1 MQGFGPLCSI
11 RSTSLRAVSVLN
23 PSLYFLSDGSRSI
36 AGRMMTGKPFGQ
48 ASFQEHVELLRLFL
62 THREDIV
69 ERIEAVLNAQRKP
82 IRYLQDLSFLS
93 QHFEDCFFAHA
104 AVTASQTRRTSAQA
118 SPGTERHGQLIQDK
132 VSHTATPVVR
142 SVVRVKE
149 LRGQLEEAHWAG
161 GFRPR
166 EVYYLHND
174 LVHPAEMMIRG
185 FHFWQQTRWPGR
197 NGRMH
202 YAHTLFN
209 LYVIRC
215 LEFLSMR
222 LWDEDPSGFA
232 QEKASGR
239 LAEMQ
244 GVLDELWRSS
254 PADQPVIVRDARW
267 LIPLA
272 QSLITDELAPYFKV
286 AQQVAETLQEA
297 DALEI
302 QKAHVRMLGGH
313 LTSQIRH
320 YCTKDGVSI
329 NEPNVVVRTRT
340 SNALDFA
347 LLVQGL
353 VELLKAYDRALLS
366 GDERMRLDMA
376 GAICQGISADPE
388 LFLNRVDLLS
398 AYSMIE
404 HVFIAT
410 DREGHVA
417 YSPLGQRHVQLLKE
431 YGRLIDRL
439 TRPLRDDFPRF
450 RPVDGGCSPYGVIF
464 GIPSGLIELM
474 ALKTLQRDAETRF
487 GLEDVFDDRD
497 TSAAKLAW
505 VDGWRKLPHIDR
517 EVQRLYDYPQQ
528 FAEDI
533 YDRIGH
539 ELRRH
544 DSDAG
549 ACDGSRTG
557 RLYIVSGDD
566 PETDSKAA
574 AIPELPARY
583 FGSSDRQI
591 VAAHK
596 AAPYDRAQ
604 LLQERQE
611 GHFLVSYETPGGWI
625 ALKKSLLAEVLG
637 AGRDAR
643 IVGLPLDAAQV
654 LRFMCTDLVIAEN
667 AADQASR

>member
-1 MQGFGPLCSI
+1 MGADLARRI
-11 RSTSLRAVSVLN
+11 V
-23 PSLYFLSDGSRSI
+23 
-36 AGRMMTGKPFGQ
+36 TGKPFGPAPFQ
-48 ASFQEHVELLRLFL
+48 AHVELLRLFL
-62 THREDIV
+62 AHREDIV
-69 ERIEAVLNAQRKP
+69 ESIEAVLNALRKP
-82 IRYLQDLSFLS
+82 IRYLQDRSLLSR
-93 QHFEDCFFAHA
+93 HFEDCFFART
-104 AVTASQTRRTSAQA
+104 AVIAGQTRPDLPT
-118 SPGTERHGQLIQDK
+118 D
-132 VSHTATPVVR
+132 
-142 SVVRVKE
+142 
-149 LRGQLEEAHWAG
+149 RGQLEEAYWAG

-166 EVYYLHND
+166 QVHYLHND
-174 LVHPAEMMIRG
+174 LIHPAEMMIRG

-202 YAHTLFN
+202 YAQTLFN
-209 LYVIRC
+209 VYIIRC
-215 LEFLSMR
+215 LELLSMR

-232 QEKASGR
+232 QGKAGER

-244 GVLDELWRSS
+244 GVLDELSRSS

-272 QSLITDELAPYFKV
+272 QSLITDELAPYFEV
-286 AQQVAETLQEA
+286 ARQVTETLQEA
-297 DALEI
+297 DRLEI
-302 QKAHVRMLGGH
+302 RRAHIRMLGGH
-313 LTSQIRH
+313 LTSQIRY

-329 NEPNVVVRTRT
+329 NDHSVVVRTRT

-353 VELLKAYDRALLS
+353 VELLKAYDRALAS

-404 HVFIAT
+404 QVSIAT
-410 DREGHVA
+410 DAEGHVA
-417 YSPLGQRHVQLLKE
+417 YTPLGQRHLKLLKE

-439 TRPLRDDFPRF
+439 TGSLCDDFPRF
-450 RPVDGGCSPYGVIF
+450 RPVDGGYSPYGVMF

-487 GLEDVFDDRD
+487 GLEDVFTDWD
-497 TSAAKLAW
+497 TSSVKLSW
-505 VDGWRKLPHIDR
+505 VNAWRKLPHIDP

-539 ELRRH
+539 ELRRR
-544 DSDAG
+544 DSIAG
-549 ACDGSRTG
+549 ECDGSGTG
-557 RLYIVSGDD
+557 RLYIVS
-566 PETDSKAA
+566 ETDSKAA

-583 FGSSDRQI
+583 FGSSD
-591 VAAHK
+591 
-596 AAPYDRAQ
+596 DRAQ
-604 LLQERQE
+604 LLRERRE

-625 ALKKSLLAEVLG
+625 ALRKDLLAEVLG

-643 IVGLPLDAAQV
+643 IVGLPFGAAQV
-654 LRFMCTDLVIAEN
+654 LRLMCTDLVYTEAMPEN
-667 AADQASR
+667 AADQASVPLSIEKD

>member
-1 MQGFGPLCSI
+1 
-11 RSTSLRAVSVLN
+11 V
-23 PSLYFLSDGSRSI
+23 
-36 AGRMMTGKPFGQ
+36 TGKPPGQ
-48 ASFQEHVELLRLFL
+48 VPFQAHVELMRLFL

-69 ERIEAVLNAQRKP
+69 ESIEAVLNAQRKP
-82 IRYLQDLSFLS
+82 IGYLQDRTILSR
-93 QHFEDCFFAHA
+93 HFEDCFFARTE
-104 AVTASQTRRTSAQA
+104 VTASQNS
-118 SPGTERHGQLIQDK
+118 
-132 VSHTATPVVR
+132 
-142 SVVRVKE
+142 

-166 EVYYLHND
+166 QVHHVDND
-174 LVHPAEMMIRG
+174 LIHPAEMMVRG

-197 NGRMH
+197 NGRMR

-222 LWDEDPSGFA
+222 IWDEEPSSAGR
-232 QEKASGR
+232 R
-239 LAEMQ
+239 LAEIQ

-272 QSLITDELAPYFKV
+272 QSLITDELAPYFEV
-286 AQQVAETLQEA
+286 ARQVAETLPEA
-297 DALEI
+297 DRLEI
-302 QKAHVRMLGGH
+302 RKAHVRMLGGH
-313 LTSQIRH
+313 LTSQIRY
-320 YCTKDGVSI
+320 YCTKDGVSM
-329 NEPNVVVRTRT
+329 NEHSVVLRTRT

-347 LLVQGL
+347 LLVQSL
-353 VELLKAYDRALLS
+353 VPLLKAYDRALQS

-410 DREGHVA
+410 EAKHEAREGHAA

-431 YGRLIDRL
+431 YGELIDRL
-439 TRPLRDDFPRF
+439 TRRLRDDFPRF
-450 RPVDGGCSPYGVIF
+450 RPIDGSFSPYGVIF
-464 GIPSGLIELM
+464 GLPSHLIEHM
-474 ALKTLQRDAETRF
+474 ALKALQHDAETRF
-487 GLEDVFDDRD
+487 SLKDVFEDGDTAHEK

-505 VDGWRKLPHIDR
+505 VNGWRQMPHIDR
-517 EVQRLYDYPQQ
+517 ELQRLYDYPQQ

-539 ELRRH
+539 GFRRR
-544 DSDAG
+544 DSDAEG
-549 ACDGSRTG
+549 GSGTG
-557 RLYIVSGDD
+557 SLYIMSEDD

-583 FGSSDRQI
+583 FGSSDRKI

-596 AAPYDRAQ
+596 AALYDQAQ
-604 LLQERQE
+604 LLRDRQE
-611 GHFLVSYETPGGWI
+611 AHFLVSYETPGGWM
-625 ALKKSLLAEVLG
+625 ALKKDLLAEVLG
-637 AGRDAR
+637 AGHDAR
-643 IVGLPLDAAQV
+643 IVGLPLEAAQV
-654 LRFMCTDLVIAEN
+654 LRLMCTDLVIPEN
-667 AADQASR
+667 AADQASVPPSM